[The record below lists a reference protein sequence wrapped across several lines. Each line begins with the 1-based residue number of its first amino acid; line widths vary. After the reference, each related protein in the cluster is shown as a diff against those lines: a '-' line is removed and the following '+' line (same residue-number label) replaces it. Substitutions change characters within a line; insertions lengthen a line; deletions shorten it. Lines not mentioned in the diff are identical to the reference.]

1 MITESQY
8 AESHHCDAVMVGG
21 KKHTVCGYA
30 LEPSSLTQQ
39 AQEGPSMGYDV
50 PDQAAKILF
59 RPIHIKKILISELV
73 DIFRKYQ
80 VCL

>member
-1 MITESQY
+1 
-8 AESHHCDAVMVGG
+8 MVGG

-30 LEPSSLTQQ
+30 LEPSFTQQ

-73 DIFRKYQ
+73 DIYRKYQ